1 MTGLIDQLKRHE
13 GVRSHAYRDNAGY
26 LTIGAGRN
34 IDCDGGLGLSA
45 DEIDYLLHNDVDR
58 CFSELEPFD
67 WFSEL
72 DDVRQ
77 DALINMCF
85 NLGLTRLLHFNKMID
100 ALQNKDFELAAAEAL
115 DSRWARQVGDRA
127 VEVASMIELG
137 VYP

>member
-34 IDCDGGLGLSA
+34 IDCDGGLGLSD

-85 NLGLTRLLHFNKMID
+85 NLGLTRLLHFNNMID
-100 ALQNKDFELAAAEAL
+100 ALQNKDFELAAVEAL